1 MVILSGYSFTIMS
14 MKIKARAYKE
24 SNYERYPFEIMAW
37 REVTDIPKKK
47 QGIAIALSL
56 PEETECSIREKIFD
70 ELSIAQLE
78 ADVGFETFIEFF
90 DEKLKKEDIA
100 DGWDKF
106 NDFENLRGL
115 IQWILKIMFLHLIK
129 NIKSLRN

>member
-1 MVILSGYSFTIMS
+1 
-14 MKIKARAYKE
+14 
-24 SNYERYPFEIMAW
+24 MAW

-56 PEETECSIREKIFD
+56 PEEAECSIREKIFD

-100 DGWDKF
+100 NGWDKF

>member
-14 MKIKARAYKE
+14 MKIKAPAYKE
-24 SNYERYPFEIMAW
+24 SNYEHYPFEIMAW